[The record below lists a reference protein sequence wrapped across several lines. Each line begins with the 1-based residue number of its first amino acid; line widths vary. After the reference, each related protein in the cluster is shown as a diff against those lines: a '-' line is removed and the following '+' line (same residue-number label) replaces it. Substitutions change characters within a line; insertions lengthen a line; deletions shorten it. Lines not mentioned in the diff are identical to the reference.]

1 MEYVRGIAAALRHP
15 HRLDAAPRRD
25 PKYPTMAA
33 GKYKLSFRLGTL
45 PTLKPGAEWDEDE
58 RSRRTH
64 NLAVIEVHDF
74 LG

>member
-15 HRLDAAPRRD
+15 HRLDAGPRGD

-45 PTLKPGAEWDEDE
+45 PTLKTGAEWMKMNDPAGHTTS
-58 RSRRTH
+58 RSRGT
-64 NLAVIEVHDF
+64 
-74 LG
+74 